1 MWRKPSFF
9 AQPLEQGF
17 HPYAKYE
24 QKINPLFGG
33 PSGIGGFFR
42 RNEFESRQYFT
53 SWNIM
58 QYYMLLLKE
67 KHLVEKEFSPKN
79 SYFLTWLSSKIDLVA
94 SWKSWIVPVVVRFM
108 KPWNSIMIA
117 KYQRTVTIY
126 VRNCACNVG
135 SQL

>member
-58 QYYMLLLKE
+58 QYYMSLLKE
-67 KHLVEKEFSPKN
+67 KHLVEKEFSQKN
-79 SYFLTWLSSKIDLVA
+79 SYFLTWLSSKTDLA
-94 SWKSWIVPVVVRFM
+94 SWKSWIVLVVVRFM
-108 KPWNSIMIA
+108 KLNLDSQIPKVNSNLCLMFCST
-117 KYQRTVTIY
+117 KKTGLVM
-126 VRNCACNVG
+126 
-135 SQL
+135 